1 MVVSAA
7 SLCTLTSG
15 RIIFRGFCEKY
26 HKVYQ
31 TWKLILAKY
40 QEKYLKI
47 ENEMLKADNND
58 ISDFS
63 FFSC

>member
-1 MVVSAA
+1 MEVSAA

-31 TWKLILAKY
+31 
-40 QEKYLKI
+40 
-47 ENEMLKADNND
+47 N
-58 ISDFS
+58 
-63 FFSC
+63 